1 MVVRGVEGE
10 TESAGKASALA
21 PFRIQSFRFQWP
33 ADLLTSWAFEMET
46 LILGWYVLVETNS
59 LVLLTVFGSLQ
70 FLGTLPAPMLGVA
83 GDRVGRRTMLC
94 SMRAF
99 YAFQAGLIM
108 TLGLTGL
115 LEPTHVFVIAFLMGL
130 VRPSDLVMRNSLIGD
145 TIPLAYLGN
154 AMGVS
159 RTTQDSARIVG
170 ALVGAGL
177 FSALGIGPAY
187 VAVASFYALSFLL
200 TLKVS
205 SVKTERETTDL
216 GFVSSAWRD
225 LVDGMRYVW
234 TTPQV
239 LALMWL
245 AFLVNLTAFP
255 ISNSLLPYVAREV
268 YLIDENGLGHLVAGY
283 AGGALAASVTIAATG
298 GGRRSVRLMLGA
310 IVVWYCLLMAFGQ
323 METKATGLPLLILV
337 GIAQGIGM
345 VSMSVTLLST
355 VAARYRGRVQG
366 VRMLCVYSLPLGLLA
381 AGAIIEQIGYA
392 ATVALYSSIGLVMT
406 GLIAW
411 KWRDV
416 LRG

>member
-1 MVVRGVEGE
+1 MVVRGLQDSKG
-10 TESAGKASALA
+10 AAKPSALA
-21 PFRIQSFRFQWP
+21 PFRIPSFRYQWP

-46 LILGWYVLVETNS
+46 LILGWYVLVETDS
-59 LVLLTVFGSLQ
+59 LMLLTVFGSLQ
-70 FLGTLPAPMLGVA
+70 FLGTLIAPMLGVA
-83 GDRVGRRTMLC
+83 GDRVGCRAMLC

-99 YAFQAGLIM
+99 YTVQASLIM

-115 LEPTHVFVIAFLMGL
+115 LEPVFVFAIAFLMGL

-187 VAVASFYALSFLL
+187 VAVASFYGLSFLL
-200 TLKVS
+200 TLRVS
-205 SVKTERETTDL
+205 SVRAERETTDL
-216 GFVSSAWRD
+216 GFVASAWRD
-225 LVDGMRYVW
+225 LLDGIRYVW

-255 ISNSLLPYVAREV
+255 ICNSLLPYVAREV
-268 YLIDENGLGHLVAGY
+268 YLVDENGLGHLVAGY
-283 AGGALAASVTIAATG
+283 AGGALVASLIMAATG
-298 GGRRSVRLMLGA
+298 GGRRSVRMMLAAIAIWYGLLML
-310 IVVWYCLLMAFGQ
+310 FGQ
-323 METKATGLPLLILV
+323 METKAMGLPLLILV

-355 VAARYRGRVQG
+355 VSARYRGRVQG

-381 AGAIIEQIGYA
+381 AGVVIEQIGYA
-392 ATVALYSSIGLVMT
+392 ATVALYSTIGLLMT
-406 GLIAW
+406 ALIAW
-411 KWRDV
+411 KWRAALAD
-416 LRG
+416 